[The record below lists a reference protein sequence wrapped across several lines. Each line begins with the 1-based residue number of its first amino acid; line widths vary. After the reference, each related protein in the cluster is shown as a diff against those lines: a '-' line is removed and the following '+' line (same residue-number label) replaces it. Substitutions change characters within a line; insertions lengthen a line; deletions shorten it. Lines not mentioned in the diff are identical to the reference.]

1 MSKPGKLWSDLT
13 PEQQEKLKACKTR
26 EELAALA
33 KENGFELSDDVLEDV
48 AGGGGWRVVVTSG
61 DSCGRV
67 TLRLYCRKYDPE
79 NRG

>member
-1 MSKPGKLWSDLT
+1 MDLDNLSDELK
-13 PEQQEKLKACKTR
+13 EKLEAVETH
-26 EELAALA
+26 EELAAIA
-33 KENGFELSDDVLEDV
+33 EENGFELSDDVLEDV
-48 AGGGGWRVVVTSG
+48 AGGGGWRVVVTNG